1 MKAYIFLILS
11 IFIVATLEQNAT
23 EPCQNKTNTFL
34 VKTNL
39 TKEQLQALL
48 KEGEAKLV
56 NLKQKNGVEVKET
69 HNNTQTK
76 TDGDD
81 ITTEEGLHREIQDEI
96 RDDAL
101 LPLDEFRVKG
111 VNQSETNTTTL
122 IAKTD
127 GRFIDLLYERRF
139 GKIYIY
145 LTLIFFIF
153 ALIKFNNMKG
163 NDKLQYKKVQYVNYY
178 DFDFSKESMLTK
190 SD

>member
-11 IFIVATLEQNAT
+11 IFIIASFEQNVT

-101 LPLDEFRVKG
+101 LPLDEFRFKG